1 MEMSWSEA
9 KPKLQAAFEAAG
21 WRVVHNSK
29 ADVFIITTKQG
40 EMYFFGEDNNP
51 DNPSGFTFNSLL
63 ESTPRYTLD
72 SVEELIA
79 WFIENN

>member
-1 MEMSWSEA
+1 MSWPTS
-9 KPKLQAAFEAAG
+9 KPKLVAAFEAVG
-21 WRVVHNSK
+21 WNVVHNQK
-29 ADVFIITTKQG
+29 ADVLVVTTIKG
-40 EMYFFGEDNNP
+40 EMYFFSEDNNP

>member
-1 MEMSWSEA
+1 MSWSIA
-9 KPKLQAAFEAAG
+9 KPKLKASFNKAEWG
-21 WRVVHNSK
+21 VVHNQK
-29 ADVFIITTKQG
+29 FDVLVVTTLKG

-51 DNPSGFTFNSLL
+51 DNSSGFTFNSLL
-63 ESTPRYTLD
+63 ESTPCYTRG

>member
-1 MEMSWSEA
+1 MTWPVA
-9 KPKLQAAFEAAG
+9 RPKLKAAFKEAE
-21 WRVVHNSK
+21 WSVVHNQK
-29 ADVFIITTKQG
+29 FDVLVVTTLKG

-51 DNPSGFTFNSLL
+51 DNPSGFTFVSLL

>member
-1 MEMSWSEA
+1 MSWSKA
-9 KPKLQAAFEAAG
+9 KPKLVAAFLKAG
-21 WRVVHNSK
+21 WRVVYYSK
-29 ADVFIITTKQG
+29 ADVLVITTTQR
-40 EMYFFGEDNNP
+40 EMYFFGEDKNP